1 MESERNMLAKG
12 LQVLQYLVE
21 HPEHE
26 SGVSDVARA
35 VNLPVSTA
43 HRLLGTLLASDWVA
57 RAPHSSAYRL
67 GPQVLHAA
75 ETMRN
80 NLGLTDMHGVLADL
94 ASRVGETVIL
104 GTLIGGQFIYLD
116 VVHGPGLLGIQGGIG
131 RRGPLHSTAT
141 GKALLC
147 ALPRARRDAL
157 IDELELTQLT
167 PTTITDPEALR
178 EEIDRSIE
186 RGYTR
191 THEENEAG
199 VTSIGIPIEIE
210 QDPDGVYAVCIAA
223 PTQRAESQEE
233 AFYAALV
240 QARALLRTA
249 GVSPR

>member
-1 MESERNMLAKG
+1 MLAKG

-35 VNLPVSTA
+35 LGLPVSTA
-43 HRLLGTLLASDWVA
+43 HRLLGTLLATDWVS
-57 RAPHSSAYRL
+57 RAPHSSSYRL
-67 GPQVLHAA
+67 GPQVLNAA
-75 ETMRN
+75 ETLRS

-94 ASRVGETVIL
+94 ATRVSETVIL

-116 VVHGPGLLGIQGGIG
+116 VVHGPGLLGIQGSVG
-131 RRGPLHSTAT
+131 RRGALHSTAT

-147 ALPRARRDAL
+147 ALPTERRNAL
-157 IDELELTQLT
+157 IDELELTRLT
-167 PTTITDPEALR
+167 PSTITDREALR
-178 EEIDRSIE
+178 AEIERSLE

-191 THEENEAG
+191 TDEENEAG
-199 VTSIGIPIEIE
+199 VTSIGIPIRIE

-223 PTQRAESQEE
+223 PTQRASSRVES
-233 AFYAALV
+233 FHAALV
-240 QARALLRTA
+240 QARTLLRTA